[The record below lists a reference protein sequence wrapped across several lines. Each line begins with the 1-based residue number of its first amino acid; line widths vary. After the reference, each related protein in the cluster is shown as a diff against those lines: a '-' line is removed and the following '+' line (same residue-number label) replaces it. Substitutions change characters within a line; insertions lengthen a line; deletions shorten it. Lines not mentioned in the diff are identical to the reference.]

1 MEYCS
6 LASGS
11 SGNCHYIKT
20 EQVSLLVDVGLSAKY
35 IKDALNQVG
44 SSMEE
49 IQAVFISHDHSDH
62 IKGLATLVKKF
73 DFDLYIDRGI
83 YESIK
88 ERLSIADS
96 RLFFIDEMSFLYK
109 DVLVEIFDISH
120 DATRTFGFS
129 FSQDDKRLSVL
140 TDVGAITQEV
150 YDAICESDFL
160 VIESN
165 HDEHL
170 VENSRYPYHL
180 KKRILS
186 EWGHLSNRDCG
197 ELIANVFLDKKR
209 LKFALLAH
217 LSDENNYPELALLSV
232 KQELSRR
239 GIEMG
244 KDLLVEVAHR
254 KEITNVYRIL

>member
-20 EQVSLLVDVGLSAKY
+20 EKVQLLIDVGLTAKY
-35 IKDALNQVG
+35 IKEALLQVG
-44 SSMEE
+44 SSMSE

-62 IKGLATLVKKF
+62 IKGLKTLVKQF

-83 YESIK
+83 YEKLKNDLKIS
-88 ERLSIADS
+88 DS
-96 RLFFIDEMSFLYK
+96 RLFFIDEMSFCYEDLLI
-109 DVLVEIFDISH
+109 DIVDISH

-129 FSQDDKRLSVL
+129 FSCDEKKLSVI
-140 TDVGAITQEV
+140 TDVGIITESV
-150 YDAICESDFL
+150 YNTIKDSDFL

-165 HDEHL
+165 HDELL

-186 EWGHLSNRDCG
+186 ESGHLSNRDCG
-197 ELIANVFLDKKR
+197 KLIASLYGESKR
-209 LKFALLAH
+209 LKVALLAH
-217 LSDENNYPELALLSV
+217 LSDENNYPDLAMLSVTRELANA
-232 KQELSRR
+232 
-239 GIEMG
+239 GIEVG
-244 KDLLVEVAHR
+244 KDLLLEIAHR
-254 KEITNVYRIL
+254 KQITSVYRIL